1 MTLTL
6 ILLQIV
12 DSIDLLKL
20 EVAVLCK
27 HYTGCKALNPLFL
40 PDLFLFIESF
50 SSNLAMFVNQRFELL
65 QAQTEDLDIC
75 QCFHIYIHD
84 LIYEKRSE
92 IDTSSRS
99 EFINYKVVVLKLGR
113 NFDFSLL
120 DEEDGSDLVLLLH
133 DHMILLKV
141 LGSQA
146 EDKIKHHEVRCFTE
160 VVDATNHIRKSLES
174 VVLV

>member
-1 MTLTL
+1 
-6 ILLQIV
+6 
-12 DSIDLLKL
+12 
-20 EVAVLCK
+20 
-27 HYTGCKALNPLFL
+27 
-40 PDLFLFIESF
+40 
-50 SSNLAMFVNQRFELL
+50 MFVNQRFQLL

-133 DHMILLKV
+133 DHMILLEV

-174 VVLV
+174 VVFVWAHDLLFETLFILWVILNESLEKNGLDKGECIVV

>member
-1 MTLTL
+1 
-6 ILLQIV
+6 
-12 DSIDLLKL
+12 
-20 EVAVLCK
+20 
-27 HYTGCKALNPLFL
+27 
-40 PDLFLFIESF
+40 
-50 SSNLAMFVNQRFELL
+50 MFVNQRFQLL

-92 IDTSSRS
+92 IDTSSGS
-99 EFINYKVVVLKLGR
+99 KFINYKVVVLKLGR

-133 DHMILLKV
+133 DHMILLEV